1 MRADLRVCLWSASAP
16 VCLGALG
23 VAGSGGGQ
31 IEGPS
36 RRGDVEAVQDV
47 FLGIGEGG
55 GVGRGALGPVRT
67 AGLRRQR
74 SGGYFGSKTG
84 NGVIK
89 TFFRPD
95 NPANYWASEVQKLV
109 DGGGRVTIP

>member
-1 MRADLRVCLWSASAP
+1 MCFWGSVRVVVW
-16 VCLGALG
+16 
-23 VAGSGGGQ
+23 VAV
-31 IEGPS
+31 PS
-36 RRGDVEAVQDV
+36 
-47 FLGIGEGG
+47 
-55 GVGRGALGPVRT
+55 GPVRT
-67 AGLRRQR
+67 AGLRRQQ